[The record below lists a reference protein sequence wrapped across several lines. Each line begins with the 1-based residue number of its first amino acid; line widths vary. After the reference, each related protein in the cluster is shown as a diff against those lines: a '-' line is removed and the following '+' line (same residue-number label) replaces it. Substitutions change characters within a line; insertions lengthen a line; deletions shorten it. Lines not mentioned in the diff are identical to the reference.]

1 MVARS
6 APGPILEGMEAAPR
20 RGRIVEFDLLRGAAI
35 VAVVY
40 LHAYF
45 TPWPEAGRGG
55 LDLLHFAHLFAH
67 GAVPLFLFISAY
79 LQGAGPA
86 ETPGRH
92 LRHRFTTV
100 WLPAMLWMGA
110 TLGYRLVTSDRQD
123 HVWRDLALFDVSGQF
138 YFIWLLLFFG
148 LVLTQAHRL
157 SQQTL
162 WGLTAAAFIV
172 NLGTIAA
179 YEWHGDISGLYATL
193 AYRNPAAWVF
203 FPVLGYTLGRAGM
216 PRVPAKVAQAA
227 AAGMAAV
234 ALVYLYRGIALDT
247 WPVSYF
253 GVTIFLFSCG
263 GLLVYPHVA
272 GALLG
277 VRTIARPLL
286 GLSRYAFPIYL
297 VHLPFAMG
305 FGTKELLGNG
315 ADWSNYWLLLHAN
328 AFVGLFLSLAF
339 VRELDKASP
348 RLGKLFLG
356 IRRGAGERRA
366 RLRGD
371 GPAAGKASGA
381 V

>member
-1 MVARS
+1 MVARL
-6 APGPILEGMEAAPR
+6 APRPILEGMEAEPPR
-20 RGRIVEFDLLRGAAI
+20 EHILEFDLLRGAAI
-35 VAVVY
+35 IAVVY

-45 TPWPEAGRGG
+45 TPWPEASRGG

-86 ETPGRH
+86 ETPWRH
-92 LRHRFTTV
+92 LRHRFSTV

-110 TLGYRLVTSDRQD
+110 TLGYRLVTPDRQD
-123 HVWRDLALFDVSGQF
+123 HVWRDLALFDISGQF

-148 LVLTQAHRL
+148 LVLTQARWL
-157 SQQTL
+157 SERAL
-162 WGLTAAAFIV
+162 WVLTAATFVV
-172 NLGTIAA
+172 NLGTVAA
-179 YEWHGDISGLYATL
+179 YEWHGDISGLFATL

-203 FPVLGYTLGRAGM
+203 FPMLGYTLGRAGI
-216 PRVPAKVAQAA
+216 PRVPGRMAVAA

-253 GVTIFLFSCG
+253 GVTVFLISCG
-263 GLLVYPHVA
+263 GMLVYPHVA
-272 GALLG
+272 AALLG
-277 VRTIARPLL
+277 VRAIARPLL

-328 AFVGLFLSLAF
+328 AFVGLFGSLAF

-356 IRRGAGERRA
+356 IRRGAGGRRA
-366 RLRGD
+366 RLSGK
-371 GPAAGKASGA
+371 GPAAGKASGEI
-381 V
+381 